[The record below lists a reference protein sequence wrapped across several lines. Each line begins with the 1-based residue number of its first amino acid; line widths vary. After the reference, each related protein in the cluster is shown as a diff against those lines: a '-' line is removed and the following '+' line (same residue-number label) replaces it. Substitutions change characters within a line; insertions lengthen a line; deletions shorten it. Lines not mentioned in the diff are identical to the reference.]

1 LSQDKPKASRGR
13 PAAQAESPRAR
24 LILDERARR
33 LAQLDRNEADAVSDQ
48 DSSVLLCP
56 IGENLYGL
64 PMIEVASLRPLE
76 RLSRTATVPG
86 RGVMGLVADSG
97 RVRQVLDLGH
107 LLGAPAARNADG
119 YLVILKAY
127 PDLALRLGE
136 RPLSVAVTP
145 DPQNSE
151 RAQVASFGDHH
162 AKTLVILSVAALLAA
177 DVSVGA

>member
-1 LSQDKPKASRGR
+1 MSQDKPKVSRTR
-13 PAAQAESPRAR
+13 PAAQAESPRTR
-24 LILDERARR
+24 LILDERAQR
-33 LAQLDRNEADAVSDQ
+33 LARLDSAGPEVIADQTA
-48 DSSVLLCP
+48 SVLLCP
-56 IGENLYGL
+56 MGENLYGL
-64 PMIEVASLRPLE
+64 PMVEVASLRPLE
-76 RLSRTATVPG
+76 RLSRTAAAA
-86 RGVMGLVADSG
+86 RSGVMGLVADSG

-107 LLGAPAARNADG
+107 LLGAPATRDVDG

-145 DPQNSE
+145 DPSHPE
-151 RAQVASFGDHH
+151 RAQVASPGDHH

>member
-1 LSQDKPKASRGR
+1 LNQDKPKVSRTR

-33 LAQLDRNEADAVSDQ
+33 LAQRDDLGPEAASDQ
-48 DSSVLLCP
+48 QSSVLLCP
-56 IGENLYGL
+56 VGENLYGL

-76 RLSRTATVPG
+76 RLSRTATVARG
-86 RGVMGLVADSG
+86 GVMGLVADSG
-97 RVRQVLDLGH
+97 RVRQVLDLGR
-107 LLGAPAARNADG
+107 LLGAPATPDIDG

-145 DPQNSE
+145 DPGTPE
-151 RAQVASFGDHH
+151 RAQVASLGDHH
-162 AKTLVILSVAALLAA
+162 TKTVVILSVAALLAA